1 MLGNRKLVGGI
12 FMAVLLLTTLAACSK
27 ADATPTNSPEMVYTQ
42 AAQTVAAGLTQTAV
56 LMPSATSTPT
66 LQPTN
71 TPAPTQAA
79 TATLSV
85 SVTPLV
91 QKSATSAKGPDKAEW
106 VAQNPGDGTVLTAGQ
121 DFTLVWT
128 VKNTGTTTWTT
139 DYQLRYYLVEQSL
152 RMGAGDIKLSKEVK
166 PNESIDLSL
175 SMKAPANGGEYTTI
189 WVLTNK
195 EGVNFYPLTFG
206 FKVAAAGVIAT
217 VAPTAGVTATVASTA
232 GATATP

>member
-1 MLGNRKLVGGI
+1 MLENRKLVGGI
-12 FMAVLLLTTLAACSK
+12 LLAFLLLTTLAACSK

-56 LMPSATSTPT
+56 LMPTATSTPT
-66 LQPTN
+66 LQPSN

-79 TATLSV
+79 TATLSG

-91 QKSATSAKGPDKAEW
+91 QKSATSATGPDKAEW
-106 VAQNPGDGTVLTAGQ
+106 VAQNPGDGTILTAGQ
-121 DFTLVWT
+121 DFTLIWT

-152 RMGAGDIKLSKEVK
+152 RMGAGDLKLSKEVK

-175 SMKAPANGGEYTTI
+175 AMKAPANSGEYTTI
-189 WVLTNK
+189 WVMTNK

-206 FKVAAAGVIAT
+206 FKVAAAGATATATAT
-217 VAPTAGVTATVASTA
+217 VAPTAG
-232 GATATP
+232 ATATP

>member
-1 MLGNRKLVGGI
+1 MLGNRKLFGGI
-12 FMAVLLLTTLAACSK
+12 LLAALLLTTLAACSK

-56 LMPSATSTPT
+56 LMPTATSTPT

-71 TPAPTQAA
+71 TPAPTQAV

-91 QKSATSAKGPDKAEW
+91 QKSATSSTGPDKAEW
-106 VAQNPGDGTVLTAGQ
+106 VAQNPGDGTILTAGQ

-139 DYQLRYYLVEQSL
+139 DYQLRYYLVEQTL
-152 RMGAGDIKLSKEVK
+152 RMGAGDLKLSKEVK

-175 SMKAPANGGEYTTI
+175 SMKAPASSGEYTTI

-206 FKVAAAGVIAT
+206 FKVGPAGATATAT
-217 VAPTAGVTATVASTA
+217 VAPTAG
-232 GATATP
+232 ATATP

>member
-12 FMAVLLLTTLAACSK
+12 LLAILLLTTLAACSK

-56 LMPSATSTPT
+56 LMPTATSTPT
-66 LQPTN
+66 LQPSN

-91 QKSATSAKGPDKAEW
+91 QKSATSATGPDKAEW
-106 VAQNPGDGTVLTAGQ
+106 VAQNPGDGTVLNAGQ

-152 RMGAGDIKLSKEVK
+152 RMGAGDLKLSKEVK

-175 SMKAPANGGEYTTI
+175 AMKAPANSGEYTTI

-206 FKVAAAGVIAT
+206 FKVGAAAATATAT
-217 VAPTAGVTATVASTA
+217 VAPTAG
-232 GATATP
+232 ATATP

>member
-1 MLGNRKLVGGI
+1 MLGNRKLVGVTLL
-12 FMAVLLLTTLAACSK
+12 AVLLLTTLAACSK

-56 LMPSATSTPT
+56 LMPTATSTPT
-66 LQPTN
+66 LQPSN

-91 QKSATSAKGPDKAEW
+91 QKSATSATGPDKAEW
-106 VAQNPGDGTVLTAGQ
+106 VAQNPGDDTILTAGQ

-128 VKNTGTTTWTT
+128 VRNTGTTTWTT

-152 RMGAGDIKLSKEVK
+152 RMGAGDLKLSKEVK

-175 SMKAPANGGEYTTI
+175 AMKAPANSGEYTTI

-195 EGVNFYPLTFG
+195 EGVNFYPLTFR
-206 FKVAAAGVIAT
+206 FKVGAAGATATAT
-217 VAPTAGVTATVASTA
+217 VAPTAG
-232 GATATP
+232 ATATP